1 MEGPADERGDCS
13 KEKELQTTTLCG
25 HSSDLMPEL
34 AAVNDSSSDESSDEP
49 ADRPRPPPR
58 QSPQPKKPV
67 KKKPA
72 KKKPKRKAAKRRGGQ
87 PGARRVYIQS
97 CVQTCRRLTTGG
109 DQEEP
114 GEARFAELRKA
125 IEASPKYWGDGSGGV
140 STFDLGRM
148 FSTSLNFQE
157 SQWVNHDEGRPKRT
171 DGP

>member
-34 AAVNDSSSDESSDEP
+34 AAVNDSSSDESSGEH

-87 PGARRVYIQS
+87 PGARVYMHDVHTS
-97 CVQTCRRLTTGG
+97 RRLTTGG

-125 IEASPKYWGDGSGGV
+125 IEASPKKWGDGSGGV

-157 SQWVNHDEGRPKRT
+157 SQWVNHDEGLPKRT

>member
-1 MEGPADERGDCS
+1 MEGPADERGDL
-13 KEKELQTTTLCG
+13 ENELQTTSLCG
-25 HSSDLMPEL
+25 HSSDSMPEL
-34 AAVNDSSSDESSDEP
+34 AAVNDSSSDESSGEH

-72 KKKPKRKAAKRRGGQ
+72 KKKPKRRKAAKRRGGQ
-87 PGARRVYIQS
+87 PGARVYMHDVHTS
-97 CVQTCRRLTTGG
+97 RRLTTGG

-125 IEASPKYWGDGSGGV
+125 IEASPKKWGDGSGGV